1 MKSESP
7 GRTRGTGHVPHTII
21 NRITN
26 LMRYTPFLILILL
39 AGCMSGPPVT
49 GTVRTAGFPDVRI
62 VVPQGAAPPT
72 GTTRCFKSGW
82 TRMYC
87 FSVLFDDSYNK
98 YCNAQLEANG
108 ITSVIATVR
117 QMRYVDEEYEP
128 GYVPSPDRVNVT
140 FLIENT
146 TQGTNSML
154 QFDYMLPKSSQKL
167 GRTSGFRDFARR
179 EQMQICV
186 ESVTADMEGITQ
198 ELVQKLK
205 GGTEGENQKKKD

>member
-1 MKSESP
+1 MKPESP
-7 GRTRGTGHVPHTII
+7 GRNRGTGHVPHTILYSFRPFI
-21 NRITN
+21 
-26 LMRYTPFLILILL
+26 RYSPFLILLLL

-72 GTTRCFKSGW
+72 GTTRCFKSSF

-108 ITSVIATVR
+108 ITSVTATVR
-117 QMRYVDEEYEP
+117 QMRYVDEEFEP
-128 GYVPSPDRVNVT
+128 GYVPSPDRINVT

-146 TQGTNSML
+146 AQGTNSML
-154 QFDYMLPKSSQKL
+154 KFDYMLPKSSQKL
-167 GRTSGFRDFARR
+167 GRTSGFRDFARK

-198 ELVQKLK
+198 ELVKKLK
-205 GGTEGENQKKKD
+205 GGTESANPKTKD

>member
-21 NRITN
+21 NRVTN
-26 LMRYTPFLILILL
+26 LMRYIPFLILMLL

-62 VVPQGAAPPT
+62 VVPLGAAPPT

-108 ITSVIATVR
+108 ITSVTATVR

-128 GYVPSPDRVNVT
+128 GYVSSPDRVNVT

-146 TQGTNSML
+146 AQGTNSML
-154 QFDYMLPKSSQKL
+154 RFDYMLPKASQKL
-167 GRTSGFRDFARR
+167 GRTSGFSDFARK

-186 ESVTADMEGITQ
+186 ESVTADMEGIAQ
-198 ELVQKLK
+198 ELVKQLK
-205 GGTEGENQKKKD
+205 PGTEGANPKTKD